1 MMANALL
8 VLIIAMLIE
17 LFCGF
22 LYLATNGRFFKKWF
36 HDLMGWHLP
45 KEGDIK
51 TDGFIEVSHC
61 KFCGKEIMQ
70 DSQGNW
76 F

>member
-1 MMANALL
+1 MIFALWI
-8 VLIIAMLIE
+8 LIISTIIV

-22 LYLATNGRFFKKWF
+22 LYLATKGRLFKIWY
-36 HDLMGWHLP
+36 HDFVGWHLP
-45 KEGDIK
+45 KEDDIK
-51 TDGFIEVSHC
+51 TDGFIVVSHC

>member
-1 MMANALL
+1 MIFVLWI
-8 VLIIAMLIE
+8 LIISIIIE
-17 LFCGF
+17 IFCGF
-22 LYLATNGRFFKKWF
+22 LYMATKGRVFKKWF

-45 KEGDIK
+45 KENDVK
-51 TDGFIEVSHC
+51 TDGFIVVSHC
-61 KFCGKEIMQ
+61 KICDKEIMQ